1 MPNKRSIQ
9 QASEFTEKDLVTIA
23 KKISSQQLTRL
34 TLPEVEAVVQL
45 ISKNVPAGNVPGMIL
60 SGLSRLPG
68 RRIPL
73 QKLKQDVNALFSGV
87 EQILD
92 QAVYGAFFAGP
103 AAILLGYQSLLRLA
117 GKDPESAFPEG
128 AWQFYV
134 DYALREDT
142 ARHANETH
150 GFDTLLK
157 ENNIHLNEIDR
168 LTAWV
173 MASVTCLHQ
182 YNALLQNE
190 WMERVSISYL
200 EEALRAIPDHT
211 QRARRIFRDWELIRP
226 YRRED
231 DAGSLDYPA
240 YRRAKFE
247 EFIKTKLQILPANVY
262 ESWRTKVTQAIQQE
276 LSLYQ
281 NQMSILA
288 YLEPGAYGEVRIPFN
303 ISEAQ
308 IGIIHNNSYYLI
320 PVCELGTYKPLD
332 VLTARSQIATLL
344 SSNTGAVKSQLA
356 SLARVKRSALVNLKN
371 KLNPVLSQDLD
382 NLKFAPILIS
392 TDKRARN
399 LPLSELRQTERGF
412 GSHAMTIFDTGES
425 MVFDQSHIFF
435 DGVWGIS
442 LAEIMTNEAMS
453 WGRYLSLLPSPTP
466 ADSQIFSSLSLQLN
480 EADIE
485 LVSHAPQVMQ
495 EAGAEN
501 NKLDL
506 HAFSEL
512 RKQFK
517 QRNDLIELTIN
528 DLLVLYRAIHAA
540 SYQPSPQLLNEI
552 KKLSETQPDLSASLH
567 QLVEEGSR
575 TNPSILIPMDAS
587 LKAPRERVY
596 PMNLEVPLMDLN
608 LLGLHAQTLKMLTA
622 YESAPHGENRAT
634 LFAGF
639 NQLQKVYLASLA
651 GFGVYLSREKD
662 MASQG
667 QSLSLDAIKLL
678 AHLPQ
683 PIQRLLDKIPERFE
697 ILNNIIKGRE
707 VFSNVGAV
715 APNSTLTRFMTAKDD
730 NEQKQLA
737 WSVITDAEN
746 VMKVTLRDFRPHVSA
761 LIAVGRKDLAEM
773 VTQDYLNAYVS
784 GANQYIKELSHITI
798 ASRETLAQ
806 GKIKI
811 KSEK

>member
-1 MPNKRSIQ
+1 MPSKKSIQ
-9 QASEFTEKDLVTIA
+9 QASEFTEKDLKTVA
-23 KKISSQQLTRL
+23 LKSQQLSRL

-45 ISKNVPAGNVPGMIL
+45 ISKIMPAGNVPGMIL

-103 AAILLGYQSLLRLA
+103 AAVLWGYQNLLRLA

-157 ENNIHLNEIDR
+157 QNNIHLNEIDR

-182 YNALLQNE
+182 YYALLQNE
-190 WMERVSISYL
+190 WMERVSISFL
-200 EEALRAIPDHT
+200 EEALRSVPDHT
-211 QRARRIFRDWELIRP
+211 QRARRIFRDWELVRP
-226 YRRED
+226 YRREA

-247 EFIKTKLQILPANVY
+247 EFIKKRLKILPPAIY
-262 ESWRTKVTQAIQQE
+262 ETWHNKVTQSMQQE
-276 LSLYQ
+276 LGAYQ
-281 NQMSILA
+281 TQMTILA
-288 YLEPGAYGEVRIPFN
+288 YLEPGLYGEARIPFN
-303 ISEAQ
+303 VSDAQ

-320 PVCELGTYKPLD
+320 PACEFGTNKPLD
-332 VLTARSQIATLL
+332 VMTARSQITSLL
-344 SSNTGAVKSQLA
+344 ASTSGVKSQLA
-356 SLARVKRSALVNLKN
+356 SLSRVKRSALVNLKN
-371 KLNPVLSQDLD
+371 KLNPVLVQDLD
-382 NLKFAPILIS
+382 NLRFAPILIS
-392 TDKRARN
+392 TDKRAKN
-399 LPLSELRQTERGF
+399 LPLSELRQTERGI
-412 GSHAMTIFDTGES
+412 GSHAMTIFDTGETI
-425 MVFDQSHIFF
+425 VFDQSHIFF

-442 LAEIMTNEAMS
+442 LSEIMTNEALS

-466 ADSQIFSSLSLQLN
+466 ADRQLYASLSLQLN
-480 EADIE
+480 EADIQ
-485 LVSHAPQVMQ
+485 LVSQSAQVIQ
-495 EAGAEN
+495 ETGAEN
-501 NKLDL
+501 DQLDL
-506 HAFSEL
+506 KAFSEL

-540 SYQPSPQLLNEI
+540 SYQPSAELLSEI
-552 KKLSETQPDLSASLH
+552 KKLSETQPDLSATLH
-567 QLVEEGSR
+567 QVVEEGSR

-587 LKAPRERVY
+587 LKSPRERVY
-596 PMNLEVPLMDLN
+596 PMNLEVPVLDLN
-608 LLGLHAQTLKMLTA
+608 LLGLHAQTLKLLNA
-622 YESAPHGENRAT
+622 YESAEHGENRAT

-639 NQLQKVYLASLA
+639 NQLQKEYLASLA

-667 QSLSLDAIKLL
+667 HSFSLDAIKLL
-678 AHLPQ
+678 AHLPL

-697 ILNNIIKGRE
+697 VLNNIIKGRE

-737 WSVITDAEN
+737 WSVITDSEST
-746 VMKVTLRDFRPHVSA
+746 MKINLRDFRPHVSS

-773 VTQDYLNAYVS
+773 VTQDYLNAYVK
-784 GANQYIKELSHITI
+784 GANQYIRELSRVTI
-798 ASRETLAQ
+798 ASRETLAK

-811 KSEK
+811 KSSD

>member
-1 MPNKRSIQ
+1 MSGKKSIQ
-9 QASEFTEKDLVTIA
+9 QASEFTEKDLKTVAI
-23 KKISSQQLTRL
+23 KSQQLSRL

-45 ISKNVPAGNVPGMIL
+45 ISKIMPAGNVPGMIL

-103 AAILLGYQSLLRLA
+103 AAVLWGYQNLLRLA

-157 ENNIHLNEIDR
+157 QNNIHLDEIDR

-182 YNALLQNE
+182 YYALLQNE
-190 WMERVSISYL
+190 WMERVSISFL
-200 EEALRAIPDHT
+200 EEALRSVPEHT
-211 QRARRIFRDWELIRP
+211 QRARRIFRDWELVRP
-226 YRRED
+226 YRREA
-231 DAGSLDYPA
+231 DAGSLDYPN
-240 YRRAKFE
+240 YRRSKFE
-247 EFIKTKLQILPANVY
+247 EFIKTKLQILPPAIY
-262 ESWRTKVTQAIQQE
+262 ESWHNKVNQSMQQE
-276 LSLYQ
+276 LGAYQ
-281 NQMSILA
+281 TQMTILA
-288 YLEPGAYGEVRIPFN
+288 YLEPGVYGEVRIPFN
-303 ISEAQ
+303 LNDAQ
-308 IGIIHNNSYYLI
+308 IGIIHNHSYYLI
-320 PVCELGTYKPLD
+320 PACELSTNKPLD
-332 VLTARSQIATLL
+332 VLTARSQITSLL
-344 SSNTGAVKSQLA
+344 ASTGAMKSQLA

-371 KLNPVLSQDLD
+371 KLNPVLIQDLD

-399 LPLSELRQTERGF
+399 LPLSELRQTERGL
-412 GSHAMTIFDTGES
+412 GSHAMTIFDTGETI
-425 MVFDQSHIFF
+425 VFDQSHIFF

-442 LAEIMTNEAMS
+442 LSEIMTNEALS
-453 WGRYLSLLPSPTP
+453 WARYLSLLPSPTP
-466 ADSQIFSSLSLQLN
+466 ADRQAYSSLSLQLN

-485 LVSHAPQVMQ
+485 LVSQAPQVLQ
-495 EAGAEN
+495 ETGAEN
-501 NKLDL
+501 DQLDL
-506 HAFSEL
+506 RTFSEL

-540 SYQPSPQLLNEI
+540 SYQPSPELLNEI

-567 QLVEEGSR
+567 QVVEEGSR

-587 LKAPRERVY
+587 LKSPRERVY
-596 PMNLEVPLMDLN
+596 PMNLEVPVLDLN
-608 LLGLHAQTLKMLTA
+608 LLGLHAQTLKMLNA
-622 YESAPHGENRAT
+622 YESAPHGEDRAT

-639 NQLQKVYLASLA
+639 NQLQKEYLASLA

-667 QSLSLDAIKLL
+667 HSFSVDAIKLL
-678 AHLPQ
+678 AHLPL

-697 ILNNIIKGRE
+697 VLNNIIKGRE

-737 WSVITDAEN
+737 WSVITDSEGT
-746 VMKVTLRDFRPHVSA
+746 MKINLRDFRPHVSS

-773 VTQDYLNAYVS
+773 ITQDYLNAYVT
-784 GANQYIKELSHITI
+784 GANQYIRELSRITI
-798 ASRETLAQ
+798 ASRETLAK

-811 KSEK
+811 KSSE

>member
-1 MPNKRSIQ
+1 MPSKRSIQ
-9 QASEFTEKDLVTIA
+9 QATEYTEKDLKTVA
-23 KKISSQQLTRL
+23 MKSQQLSRL

-45 ISKNVPAGNVPGMIL
+45 VSKIMPAGNVPGMIL

-87 EQILD
+87 EQVLD
-92 QAVYGAFFAGP
+92 QAAYLTFFAGP
-103 AAILLGYQSLLRLA
+103 AAVLWSYQSLLRLA

-182 YNALLQNE
+182 YYALLQNE
-190 WMERVSISYL
+190 WMERVSISFL
-200 EEALRAIPDHT
+200 EEALRSVPDHT
-211 QRARRIFRDWELIRP
+211 QRARRIFRDWELVRP

-247 EFIKTKLQILPANVY
+247 EFIKRKLQILPPAIY
-262 ESWRTKVTQAIQQE
+262 ESWRNKVTQSIQQE
-276 LSLYQ
+276 LNAYQ
-281 NQMSILA
+281 TQMTILA
-288 YLEPGAYGEVRIPFN
+288 YLEPGIYGEARVPFN
-303 ISEAQ
+303 ISDAQ

-320 PVCELGTYKPLD
+320 PACEPNTNKPLD
-332 VLTARSQIATLL
+332 VLTARAQITSLFN
-344 SSNTGAVKSQLA
+344 SSSAVKSQVA
-356 SLARVKRSALVNLKN
+356 SLARVKRSALVDLKN
-371 KLNPVLSQDLD
+371 KLNPILAEDLD
-382 NLKFAPILIS
+382 SLRFAPILIS
-392 TDKRARN
+392 TDKRVKN
-399 LPLSELRQTERGF
+399 LPLSELRQTERGI
-412 GSHAMTIFDTGES
+412 GSHAMTIFDTGETI
-425 MVFDQSHIFF
+425 VFDQSHIFF

-442 LAEIMTNEAMS
+442 LSEIMTNEAMS

-466 ADSQIFSSLSLQLN
+466 ADRQLYSSLALQLN
-480 EADIE
+480 ETDIE
-485 LVSHAPQVMQ
+485 IVSQAPQVLQ
-495 EAGAEN
+495 ETGAEN
-501 NKLDL
+501 DQLDL
-506 HAFSEL
+506 LAFSEL

-540 SYQPSPQLLNEI
+540 SYQPSSDLVNEI

-567 QLVEEGSR
+567 QVVEEGSR

-587 LKAPRERVY
+587 LKSPRERVY
-596 PMNLEVPLMDLN
+596 PMNLEVPLLDLN
-608 LLGLHAQTLKMLTA
+608 LLGLHAQTLKMLSA
-622 YESAPHGENRAT
+622 YESAPAGENRAT
-634 LFAGF
+634 LFASF
-639 NQLQKVYLASLA
+639 NQLQKEYLASLA

-667 QSLSLDAIKLL
+667 HSFSVDAIKLL
-678 AHLPQ
+678 AHLPL

-697 ILNNIIKGRE
+697 VLNNIIKGRE

-737 WSVITDAEN
+737 WSVITDAEG
-746 VMKVTLRDFRPHVSA
+746 VMKVNIRDFRPHVSS

-773 VTQDYLNAYVS
+773 ITQDYLNAYVN
-784 GANQYIKELSHITI
+784 GANQYIRELSRITI
-798 ASRETLAQ
+798 ASRETLAK
-806 GKIKI
+806 GRIKI
-811 KSEK
+811 KSSD

>member
-1 MPNKRSIQ
+1 MPSKKSIQ
-9 QASEFTEKDLVTIA
+9 QASEFTEKDLATVA
-23 KKISSQQLTRL
+23 KNISSQQLSRL

-45 ISKNVPAGNVPGMIL
+45 ISKIMPAGNVPGMIL

-103 AAILLGYQSLLRLA
+103 AAILWGYQNLLRLA

-157 ENNIHLNEIDR
+157 QNNIHLNEIDR

-182 YNALLQNE
+182 YYALLQNE
-190 WMERVSISYL
+190 WMERVSISLL
-200 EEALRAIPDHT
+200 EEALRSVPGHT
-211 QRARRIFRDWELIRP
+211 QRARRIFRDWELVRP
-226 YRRED
+226 YRREV
-231 DAGSLDYPA
+231 DAGSLDYPT

-247 EFIKTKLQILPANVY
+247 EFIKKKLKILPPAVY
-262 ESWRTKVTQAIQQE
+262 ESWRNKVTQSIQQE
-276 LSLYQ
+276 LGTYQ
-281 NQMSILA
+281 TQMTILA
-288 YLEPGAYGEVRIPFN
+288 YLEPGLYGEARISFN
-303 ISEAQ
+303 LSDAQ

-320 PVCELGTYKPLD
+320 PACEFGTDKPLD
-332 VLTARSQIATLL
+332 VMTARAQIMSLL
-344 SSNTGAVKSQLA
+344 ASNEAPKSQLA

-371 KLNPVLSQDLD
+371 KLNPVLVQDLD

-392 TDKRARN
+392 TNKRAKN
-399 LPLSELRQTERGF
+399 LPLSELRQTERGI
-412 GSHAMTIFDTGES
+412 GSHAMTIFDTGETI
-425 MVFDQSHIFF
+425 VFDQSHIFF

-442 LAEIMTNEAMS
+442 LAEIMTNEALS

-466 ADSQIFSSLSLQLN
+466 ADRQLYSSLALQLS
-480 EADIE
+480 EVDIE
-485 LVSHAPQVMQ
+485 LVSQAPQVIQ
-495 EAGAEN
+495 ETGAEN
-501 NKLDL
+501 EQLDL
-506 HAFSEL
+506 QAFSEL

-540 SYQPSPQLLNEI
+540 SYQPSPELLNEI
-552 KKLSETQPDLSASLH
+552 KALSEAQPDLSASLH
-567 QLVEEGSR
+567 QVVQEGSR

-587 LKAPRERVY
+587 LKSPRERVY
-596 PMNLEVPLMDLN
+596 PMNLEVPVLDLN
-608 LLGLHAQTLKMLTA
+608 LLGLHAQTLKLLNA
-622 YESAPHGENRAT
+622 YESAQHGENRAT

-639 NQLQKVYLASLA
+639 NQLQKEYLASLA

-667 QSLSLDAIKLL
+667 HSFSLDAIKLL
-678 AHLPQ
+678 AHLPL

-697 ILNNIIKGRE
+697 VLNNIIKGRE

-715 APNSTLTRFMTAKDD
+715 ASNSTLTRFMTAKDD

-737 WSVITDAEN
+737 WSVITDSDS
-746 VMKVTLRDFRPHVSA
+746 VMKINLRDFRPHVSS
-761 LIAVGRKDLAEM
+761 LIAIGRKDLAEM
-773 VTQDYLNAYVS
+773 ITQDYLNAYVL
-784 GANQYIKELSHITI
+784 GANQYIRELSRITI
-798 ASRETLAQ
+798 ASRETLAK

-811 KSEK
+811 KSSD